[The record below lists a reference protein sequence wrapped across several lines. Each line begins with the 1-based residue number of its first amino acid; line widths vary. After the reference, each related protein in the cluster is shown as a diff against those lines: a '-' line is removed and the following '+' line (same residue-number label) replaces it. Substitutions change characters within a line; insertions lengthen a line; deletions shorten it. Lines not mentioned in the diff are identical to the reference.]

1 MVVSP
6 ILDALGQAQA
16 LAIAPFSTWE
26 GITAFA
32 SAHRDLHS
40 LFTSPAVCR
49 RILASNFRPAAE
61 CLGAVAQE
69 VSPQEYPTLEALWL
83 RVPDKRVK
91 QAYHQLRRVD
101 AKPFTLDHR
110 SRLLLEIYE
119 LQDWDKHQSRFTVQ
133 RQAKRLADIIEHS
146 QASARLREVM
156 APSALELVSLKNM
169 MNDGV
174 SATQLLEQTEVE
186 CPSPLQEL
194 RRLKEKRLQQ
204 RRKYWQRQR
213 EYLLQD
219 LEWQ

>member
-1 MVVSP
+1 M
-6 ILDALGQAQA
+6 LDGVGQAQV
-16 LAIAPFSTWE
+16 LAIAPFATWE
-26 GITAFA
+26 DIIAWA
-32 SAHRDLHS
+32 STHRDLHP
-40 LFTSPAVCR
+40 LLTNPAVVR
-49 RILASNFRPAAE
+49 RVLASNFCPVAD
-61 CLGAVAQE
+61 CLGAVIKE
-69 VSPQEYPTLEALWL
+69 VVPTESWPVREAIWL
-83 RVPDKRVK
+83 RVPDKCLK

-119 LQDWDKHQSRFTVQ
+119 LQDWDKFQSRFVLQ
-133 RQAKRLADIIEHS
+133 RQAKRLADIIEHD
-146 QASARLREVM
+146 QASTRLREVM
-156 APSALELVSLKNM
+156 ATSALELVSLKNM

-186 CPSPLQEL
+186 CPSPLEKL

-204 RRKYWQRQR
+204 RRQYWQRQR